1 VVIKFLPESE
11 KQRHAGAEAN
21 RPSWHQGRRGEVVA
35 AIRYLALNELWW
47 VQWRDVDPVR
57 EALLAAHALHF
68 ERILQHELRKN
79 KKKKR
84 SPQSFHDL
92 ANLLGRDVASLF
104 RWREG
109 ETEMSRMDVDA
120 VADSL
125 GLPAGSLF
133 PQREAKI
140 AVAASIL
147 CDYPVK
153 TYPEIELKPLAY
165 AAYRIAGP
173 VPCNGE
179 LDQETMVK
187 VAATIDARGACN
199 GRVKD
204 WIWEVVYKLEPKL
217 ERASFDNPRCR

>member
-1 VVIKFLPESE
+1 
-11 KQRHAGAEAN
+11 
-21 RPSWHQGRRGEVVA
+21 VA
-35 AIRYLALNELWW
+35 ALRYLALNELWW

-57 EALLAAHALHF
+57 DALIGAHALHF
-68 ERILQHELRKN
+68 ERILQQKLRLN

-109 ETEMSRMDVDA
+109 ETEMSRLDIDA

-133 PQREAKI
+133 PPRETKI

-147 CDYPVK
+147 CDYPAEP
-153 TYPEIELKPLAY
+153 YPKIGLKPRAY
-165 AAYRIAGP
+165 AAYRIDGP
-173 VPCNGE
+173 IRCNGE
-179 LDQETMVK
+179 LDQETMVR
-187 VAATIDARGACN
+187 VAATIDPRGACN
-199 GRVKD
+199 GSVKD
-204 WIWEVVYKLEPKL
+204 WIWEVVYKLEPML
-217 ERASFDNPRCR
+217 ERASFANPRGR